1 MIGAWEGPAGDSM
14 QPLVARL
21 CIVCVSI
28 AVPMNNLVS
37 YDAADNDDEG
47 RARNGDAAVLDAQA
61 PNENGHGGAAV
72 MAAADGGF
80 EAWAND
86 PHSAERAERRQ
97 QGVRSQQPPHQ
108 PPTLRGQGQV
118 QRPSSAPARLSA
130 QQHDDMEEEESM

>member
-1 MIGAWEGPAGDSM
+1 M

-47 RARNGDAAVLDAQA
+47 RASNGDAAILDAQA
-61 PNENGHGGAAV
+61 PNGNGHGSAAAMAAV
-72 MAAADGGF
+72 DSDF

-97 QGVRSQQPPHQ
+97 QGVRSQRLPHQ
-108 PPTLRGQGQV
+108 PPASRGQGHV

-130 QQHDDMEEEESM
+130 QQHDDMEEEESV